1 MPIPMNTGRPE
12 MGVMLGGTPDQLG
25 ANCQPDGVNFA
36 LYSCHADRVELCL
49 FDDSGERETG
59 RFTLPECTNGVW
71 HGFLPGVCAGQK
83 YGYRVHGPYAPEAGH
98 RFNPHKLLIDPYAR
112 LLSGNLIWSDA
123 SYGFVQGDPA
133 EDLSFDTRD
142 SAPGTPKSVV
152 VAGANVGRDGGGAPF
167 VPWNDTVIYE
177 THVRGFTMRH
187 PELPKELCGTF
198 GGLGHRRVTDYLKSL
213 GITSVELLPV
223 QAFADDH
230 FLVRQGLRNYWG
242 YSTLSYFAPHAPYLG
257 GDGLVSFRQMV
268 RALHDAGIEVI
279 LDVVYNH
286 TAEGN
291 RTGPTL
297 SFRGIDNASYYR
309 LQPDNPREYIDY
321 TGCGNS
327 LNFDHP
333 RVVDLALD
341 SLRYWASEM
350 EVDGFRFDLA
360 VTLAR
365 SGGGFDVE
373 APFLRKVAADPL
385 LSRRKLIAEPWDLGP
400 GGYRLG
406 GFPPEWAEW
415 NARFRDSVRS
425 FWRGNAGALPEFA
438 RRLHGSGDLFGHPQR
453 GPWASIN
460 FATSHDGFTLND
472 LVSYAQRH
480 NEANGENNRDGHGEN
495 LSANY
500 GVEGPSADDGIRAL
514 RERQRRNLLAS
525 VFLSQGTP
533 MLLAGDELGRS
544 QRGNNN
550 AYCQDNEINWLDWSG
565 RDAQDGFPRFVRELI
580 ALRASHP
587 VLRRQRFA
595 HGEENAPLSGF
606 ADIEWLREDGKK
618 MTDEDWADAGRRCVG
633 MLLAEHLPGEHM
645 RADEDTVLVILNAGE
660 RLLDFV
666 LPDSGG
672 LSAWRCV
679 FATTDAPVGR
689 LHVVPV
695 EPRSTYVL
703 IPLQ

>member
-1 MPIPMNTGRPE
+1 MSRSHAGKGAIVGGAPE
-12 MGVMLGGTPDQLG
+12 PLG
-25 ANCQPDGVNFA
+25 ASCQPDGVNFA
-36 LYSCHADRVELCL
+36 LYSSHAERVELCL
-49 FDDSGERETG
+49 FDDSGEHETG

-71 HGFLPGVCAGQK
+71 HGFLPGVRTGQK
-83 YGYRVHGPYAPEAGH
+83 YGYRVHGPYEPEAGH

-112 LLSGNLIWSDA
+112 QLSGNLIWSEA
-123 SYGFVQGDPA
+123 SYGFIQGDAA

-142 SAPGTPKSVV
+142 SASGMPKSVV
-152 VAGANVGRDGGGAPF
+152 VAGANGRHGANAPS
-167 VPWNDTVIYE
+167 VQWNDAVIYE

-187 PELPKELCGTF
+187 PEVPEELRGTF
-198 GGLGHRRVTDYLKSL
+198 GGLGHKCITDYVKSL
-213 GITSVELLPV
+213 GITVVELLPV

-230 FLVRQGLRNYWG
+230 FLVRKGLRNYWG
-242 YSTLSYFAPHAPYLG
+242 YSTLSYFAPHPRYLG
-257 GDGLVSFRQMV
+257 AGGLASFRQMV
-268 RALHDAGIEVI
+268 RAFHDAGIEVI

-291 RTGPTL
+291 RTGPTV
-297 SFRGIDNASYYR
+297 SFRGIDNASYYC

-333 RVVDLALD
+333 RVADLALD

-365 SGGGFDVE
+365 SGDGFDVH
-373 APFLRKVAADPL
+373 APFLREVAADPL
-385 LSRRKLIAEPWDLGP
+385 LSSRKLIAEPWDLGP
-400 GGYRLG
+400 DGYRLG
-406 GFPPEWAEW
+406 GFPPDWAEW
-415 NARFRDSVRS
+415 NDRFRDSVRS
-425 FWRGNAGALPEFA
+425 FWRGDAGALPEFA
-438 RRLHGSGDLFGHPQR
+438 RRLHGSGDLFGHPER

-460 FATSHDGFTLND
+460 FATSHDGFTLYD
-472 LVSYAQRH
+472 LVSYADRH
-480 NEANGENNRDGHGEN
+480 NEANGEDNRDGHGEN

-500 GVEGPSADDGIRAL
+500 GVEGPSADAGIEAL

-533 MLLAGDELGRS
+533 MLLAGDELGRT
-544 QRGNNN
+544 QHGNNN
-550 AYCQDNEINWLDWSG
+550 AYCQDNEISWLDWSG
-565 RDAQDGFPRFVRELI
+565 TDAQSGFHGFVRELI

-606 ADIEWLREDGKK
+606 ADIEWLREDGKR
-618 MTDEDWADAGRRCVG
+618 MSDDDWEDGGRRCVG
-633 MLLAEHLPGEHM
+633 MLLAEHLPDEHV
-645 RADEDTVLVILNAGE
+645 RADEDTILVILNAGE
-660 RLLDFV
+660 QSFDFV

-689 LHVVPV
+689 LHSVPV
-695 EPRSTYVL
+695 EPRATYVL